1 MLAVG
6 LPAPDFEL
14 PNQDGQPVRLSD
26 YRGRKVVLFAF
37 PRAGTSG
44 CNAQACGFRDEFEA
58 FQTHDAV
65 VLGVSGDS
73 PAALRRWKQAKGL
86 PYDLLSDPGHTM
98 LAAWGAFG
106 IQFLGLIHIPMIQRS
121 CWVIDEHGTIIDM
134 QSPAGP
140 KESVQR
146 ALAGLH
152 SHPVHLP
159 D

>member
-1 MLAVG
+1 MPAIG
-6 LPAPDFEL
+6 QPAPDFEL
-14 PNQDGQPVRLSD
+14 PNQDGKPVRLSD
-26 YRGRKVVLFAF
+26 YRGHKVVLFAF

-58 FQTHDAV
+58 FESHDAV

-73 PAALRRWKQAKGL
+73 PNTLRRWKQSKRL

-106 IQFLGLIHIPMIQRS
+106 IPLFGLFRIPMIRRS
-121 CWVIDEHGTIIDM
+121 YWVIDEHGTIVDM
-134 QSPAGP
+134 RSPIGPTQSVEHAIA
-140 KESVQR
+140 
-146 ALAGLH
+146 ALQAWQA
-152 SHPVHLP
+152 